1 MTKRFGQA
9 SMRLAALATAG
20 LAATALMPISVHAAD
35 ALLSGT
41 ITTAAGEKLN
51 GVTVSAKAEGSTIT
65 TTVFTDDAGNYYF
78 PPLATGKYR
87 VWAQALT
94 FATAKGE
101 VDLTTAKKQDFKLD
115 ALADFERQLPGD
127 LVLASLP
134 DDTAEDARLKNLVHN
149 NCTGCHTPNY
159 PLQHKFDAAG
169 WSAVIDLMKHVN
181 VSGVYLGPDRTNG
194 VLDFNQ
200 KELAAY
206 LARARGPGETSMKF
220 KLRPR
225 PTGEAARV
233 VFKEYD
239 VPLQTDANV
248 PRKEDLKDGSD
259 WSLGTPSRIGSLVH
273 DSWADLEG
281 NIWFTSNVP
290 NHTTSLGRIDAQ
302 TGAVKMLKV
311 NGQNGMAANTHG
323 MTRDPNGIIWFNV
336 NPGRGSLGRLDP
348 KTEQIQVFQPPN
360 GMSPTG
366 GATTVDWDGKGK
378 IWVSSPEGALRFDPQ
393 AETFTEFKSR
403 TYKTP
408 NGTGTTYGAAGDR
421 EGNGWW
427 AEMTLDIIGHADA
440 KTGAASELKLPPVML
455 DKDLV
460 SDEQRSFYEKYFE
473 ADFNQPVPWNEGPR
487 RMGSDKNGDVL
498 WVGNSWGNS
507 LAKIDIHTMETS
519 FVPLPGPGIM
529 QPYHVTVDSGHN
541 AWLNIWTSDVIM
553 KYDPA
558 ANKWTTFD
566 LPTRGTEARYISLL
580 ERDGKMEVVLP
591 YSRTSKVAVMTFRSE
606 ADLAALKAQ
615 AGQ

>member
-1 MTKRFGQA
+1 MTKRFAQA
-9 SMRLAALATAG
+9 SVRLAALATAG
-20 LAATALMPISVHAAD
+20 LAATALMPISARAAD

-115 ALADFERQLPGD
+115 TLADFARQLPGD

-134 DDTAEDARLKNLVHN
+134 DDTPEDARLKNLVHN

-169 WSAVIDLMKHVN
+169 WSGIIDLMKHVN

-440 KTGAASELKLPPVML
+440 KTGAASELKLPPVVL

-487 RMGSDKNGDVL
+487 RMGSDKNGDSL

-507 LAKIDIHTMETS
+507 LTKIDIHTMETS

>member
-1 MTKRFGQA
+1 
-9 SMRLAALATAG
+9 MRLRHASLIAAAALT
-20 LAATALMPISVHAAD
+20 ATALTPLSARAAD
-35 ALLSGT
+35 ALLSGA
-41 ITTAAGEKLN
+41 ITSAAGEKLG

-65 TTVFTDDAGNYYF
+65 TTVFTDEAGNYYF
-78 PPLATGKYR
+78 PPLPTGKYR
-87 VWAQALT
+87 LWAQALT
-94 FATAKGE
+94 FATAKSE
-101 VDLTTAKKQDFKLD
+101 VDLATAKKQDFKLD
-115 ALADFERQLPGD
+115 TLADFERQLPGD
-127 LVLASLP
+127 LVIASLP
-134 DDTAEDARLKNLVHN
+134 DATPEDARLKNLVHN

-169 WSAVIDLMKHVN
+169 WSAIIDLMKHVN

-194 VLDFNQ
+194 VLDYNQ

-239 VPLQTDANV
+239 VPLQTDSNV

-259 WSLGTPSRIGSLVH
+259 WAQGTPSRAGSLVH
-273 DSWADLEG
+273 DSWADLDG

-302 TGAVKMLKV
+302 TGAVEMLKV
-311 NGQNGMAANTHG
+311 NGQNGLAANTHG

-336 NPGRGSLGRLDP
+336 NPGKGSLGRLDP
-348 KTEQIQVFQPPN
+348 KTKQIQVFQPPS

-393 AETFTEFKSR
+393 SETFTEYKSR

-440 KTGAASELKLPPVML
+440 KTGEASELKLPRVVL

-460 SDEQRSFYEKYFE
+460 NDEQRAFYEKYSE

-498 WVGNSWGNS
+498 WVGNSWGGN

-519 FVPLPGPGIM
+519 FVPLPGPGAM
-529 QPYHVTVDSGHN
+529 QPYHVAVDSGHN
-541 AWLNIWTSDVIM
+541 AWLNIWTSDVILR
-553 KYDPA
+553 YDPSTS
-558 ANKWTTFD
+558 KWTTFD

-580 ERDGKMEVVLP
+580 ERDGKLSVVLP

-606 ADLAALKAQ
+606 ADMAAAKAQ

>member
-115 ALADFERQLPGD
+115 TLADFERQLPGD

-134 DDTAEDARLKNLVHN
+134 DDTPEDARLKNLVHN

-311 NGQNGMAANTHG
+311 NGQSGMAANTHG

-487 RMGSDKNGDVL
+487 RMGSDKNGDSL

-507 LAKIDIHTMETS
+507 LTKIDIHTMETS

>member
-1 MTKRFGQA
+1 MTKRFAQA
-9 SMRLAALATAG
+9 SVRLAALATAG
-20 LAATALMPISVHAAD
+20 LAATALMPISARAAD

-115 ALADFERQLPGD
+115 TLADFARQLPGD

-134 DDTAEDARLKNLVHN
+134 DDTPEDARLKNLVHN

-169 WSAVIDLMKHVN
+169 WSAIIDLMKHVN

-194 VLDFNQ
+194 VLDFTQ
-200 KELAAY
+200 KELAAS

-408 NGTGTTYGAAGDR
+408 NGTGTTYGAAGDL

-487 RMGSDKNGDVL
+487 RMGSDKNGDSL

-507 LAKIDIHTMETS
+507 LTKIDIHTMETS

-591 YSRTSKVAVMTFRSE
+591 Y
-606 ADLAALKAQ
+606 
-615 AGQ
+615 

>member
-101 VDLTTAKKQDFKLD
+101 VDLTSAKKQDFKLD
-115 ALADFERQLPGD
+115 TLADFARQLPGD

-134 DDTAEDARLKNLVHN
+134 DDTPEDARLKNLVHN

-487 RMGSDKNGDVL
+487 RMGSDKNGDSL

-507 LAKIDIHTMETS
+507 LTKIDIHTMETS

>member
-1 MTKRFGQA
+1 MCSPPRGLV
-9 SMRLAALATAG
+9 RAA
-20 LAATALMPISVHAAD
+20 
-35 ALLSGT
+35 
-41 ITTAAGEKLN
+41 
-51 GVTVSAKAEGSTIT
+51 
-65 TTVFTDDAGNYYF
+65 
-78 PPLATGKYR
+78 
-87 VWAQALT
+87 
-94 FATAKGE
+94 
-101 VDLTTAKKQDFKLD
+101 
-115 ALADFERQLPGD
+115 
-127 LVLASLP
+127 
-134 DDTAEDARLKNLVHN
+134 
-149 NCTGCHTPNY
+149 
-159 PLQHKFDAAG
+159 
-169 WSAVIDLMKHVN
+169 
-181 VSGVYLGPDRTNG
+181 
-194 VLDFNQ
+194 
-200 KELAAY
+200 
-206 LARARGPGETSMKF
+206 
-220 KLRPR
+220 
-225 PTGEAARV
+225 
-233 VFKEYD
+233 
-239 VPLQTDANV
+239 
-248 PRKEDLKDGSD
+248 
-259 WSLGTPSRIGSLVH
+259 IG
-273 DSWADLEG
+273 A
-281 NIWFTSNVP
+281 
-290 NHTTSLGRIDAQ
+290 AQ

-311 NGQNGMAANTHG
+311 NGQSGMAANTHG

-440 KTGAASELKLPPVML
+440 KTGAASELKLPPVVL

>member
-1 MTKRFGQA
+1 MPVRHA
-9 SMRLAALATAG
+9 SLIAAAA
-20 LAATALMPISVHAAD
+20 LAATALTPLCARAAD
-35 ALLSGT
+35 TLLSGA
-41 ITTAAGEKLN
+41 ITSAAGEKLG

-65 TTVFTDDAGNYYF
+65 TTVFTDEAGNYYF
-78 PPLATGKYR
+78 PPLPTGRYR
-87 VWAQALT
+87 IWAQALT
-94 FATAKGE
+94 FATAKSE
-101 VDLTTAKKQDFKLD
+101 VDLATAKKQDFKLD
-115 ALADFERQLPGD
+115 TLADFERQLPGD
-127 LVLASLP
+127 LVIASLP
-134 DDTAEDARLKNLVHN
+134 DATPEDARLKNLVHN

-169 WSAVIDLMKHVN
+169 WSAIIDLMKHVN

-194 VLDFNQ
+194 VLDHNQ

-206 LARARGPGETSMKF
+206 LERARGPGETSMKF

-225 PTGEAARV
+225 PSGEAARV

-239 VPLQTDANV
+239 VPLQVDSNM

-259 WSLGTPSRIGSLVH
+259 WSQGTPSRVGSLVH
-273 DSWADLEG
+273 DSWADLDG

-290 NHTTSLGRIDAQ
+290 NHTTSLGRIDAT
-302 TGAVKMLKV
+302 TGAVEMLKV

-336 NPGRGSLGRLDP
+336 NPGKGSLGRLDP
-348 KTEQIQVFQPPN
+348 KTEQIQVFQPPS

-393 AETFTEFKSR
+393 SETFTEYKSR

-440 KTGAASELKLPPVML
+440 KTGEASELKLPRVVL

-460 SDEQRSFYEKYFE
+460 NDEQRAFYEKYSE

-498 WVGNSWGNS
+498 WVGNSWGGN

-519 FVPLPGPGIM
+519 FVPLPGPGAM
-529 QPYHVTVDSGHN
+529 QPYHVAVDSGHN
-541 AWLNIWTSDVIM
+541 AWLNIWTSDVILR
-553 KYDPA
+553 YDPSTS
-558 ANKWTTFD
+558 KWTTFD

-580 ERDGKMEVVLP
+580 ERDGKLSVVLP

-606 ADLAALKAQ
+606 ADMGAAKAR